1 MEIHEFLAPPRLL
14 ICSECN
20 DPGHMKRNCSFHY
33 NACRRCGN
41 DRSIGEHKE
50 CTICCH
56 RCKQSHIS
64 TDYKCPYLI
73 NYRKSILYRLKEKP
87 DILPHNIQLFVPTE
101 YRTQGKKYNKL
112 LTNPA
117 SKLSNFIIN
126 TNTNNPQSFNMLSC
140 AWPSLMHDPKNN
152 VSPINEKSI
161 WNDLKQN
168 QNEINK
174 LNDIIN
180 IKMKAFQTKYDD
192 HIMKI
197 NSALLTMSQQMKSQ
211 NDNLVRCCS
220 SINELVSILSPTVE
234 VLQLI
239 TKNSMLNNNKIH
251 KSETQELINKISQSL
266 ELIKDRNNLISSNQ
280 NELLQLIEHQ
290 NELMNH
296 GIKCQIS
303 SSAIYVPPQSIP
315 PFQLLSKHLNK
326 RFYIFANY
334 NAKHTD
340 WKCSKNNTSDVHL
353 QNSLESTENEL
364 IIPSKATSK
373 RSNAIIHFG
382 ITQDASGW
390 ISEVLDEGTSE
401 HFPVLIQSSLTIDG
415 TSTFRKANWK
425 TFNFFLWLLNE
436 YWLSVVYNLDEQTF
450 FNLFSAFLSALWDRC
465 STNEKI
471 CDYRPPWPPHLV
483 LLAKSTN
490 RARRKYR
497 RNRSLVSLQ
506 NYIILK
512 EIFST
517 ERSNYLHIKMEQKT
531 KYMMHDQNIWKFAKP
546 SFHCVT
552 TPFRGLKYGNE
563 KINDSEKIV
572 EILANHYERHI
583 SESDFDM
590 DNIAHTESII
600 NYNHIKY
607 TPNIPLDPISITKV
621 TNEWNKFKAKKV
633 IR

>member
-1 MEIHEFLAPPRLL
+1 MYGEKKTILKSLNQNLL
-14 ICSECN
+14 ILLCN
-20 DPGHMKRNCSFHY
+20 VESLNTHITDVDILLASYNPQIFILNGVGSAVRRKIAFPNYSTISQPGTSAFGGVM
-33 NACRRCGN
+33 
-41 DRSIGEHKE
+41 IL
-50 CTICCH
+50 CH
-56 RCKQSHIS
+56 
-64 TDYKCPYLI
+64 
-73 NYRKSILYRLKEKP
+73 KSIKYK
-87 DILPHNIQLFVPTE
+87 II
-101 YRTQGKKYNKL
+101 KK
-112 LTNPA
+112 
-117 SKLSNFIIN
+117 
-126 TNTNNPQSFNMLSC
+126 
-140 AWPSLMHDPKNN
+140 
-152 VSPINEKSI
+152 
-161 WNDLKQN
+161 DL
-168 QNEINK
+168 IY
-174 LNDIIN
+174 I
-180 IKMKAFQTKYDD
+180 
-192 HIMKI
+192 
-197 NSALLTMSQQMKSQ
+197 
-211 NDNLVRCCS
+211 
-220 SINELVSILSPTVE
+220 
-234 VLQLI
+234 
-239 TKNSMLNNNKIH
+239 
-251 KSETQELINKISQSL
+251 
-266 ELIKDRNNLISSNQ
+266 
-280 NELLQLIEHQ
+280 LIEV
-290 NELMNH
+290 ESTPESIYI
-296 GIKCQIS
+296 G
-303 SSAIYVPPQSIP
+303 AIYVPPQSIP

-517 ERSNYLHIKMEQKT
+517 ERSHYLHIKMEQKT

-600 NYNHIKY
+600 NYNQIKY
-607 TPNIPLDPISITKV
+607 APNIPLDPISITKV